1 MNADLLAKLKVASQ
15 KINTPYT
22 KEFISPNGRQTYEV
36 YSPEMGTF
44 TIHVCETAEDVQAS
58 NEGRW

>member
-1 MNADLLAKLKVASQ
+1 MKDAIAKLKTASQ
-15 KINTPYT
+15 RINTPYT
-22 KEFISPNGRQTYEV
+22 KEFTSANGRQTYEV
-36 YSPEMGTF
+36 YNPEHGKF